1 MIDEI
6 RAHLNDPRQLE
17 KLYRTNKVSF
27 KREFSTLYPELK
39 GNTLADCW
47 NERLHYESDEINWG
61 TGRELLLVI
70 VASLLAGLIA
80 KIPDIFGINEEFFYP
95 RNIGFIFLPLLASYF
110 AWKNRLPLKQIAVI
124 CGIMLFSLIYI
135 NALPASTESDTLIL
149 ACIHLPLLLWVLLG
163 SAFAGNQLTDY
174 SKRLEYLRYNGDLIV
189 MTTLIL
195 IAGGIMT
202 GLTIGLFSLIG
213 FQIEE
218 FYFQYVAIFGLA
230 AAPIVGT
237 YLTQTNPQLVSKV
250 SPVIAKI
257 FSPLVLIMLVIY
269 LFAIIYSGK
278 DPYNDREF
286 LIIFNLLLIGVMA
299 IIFFSVAE
307 GSKTARNTTASWVLF
322 LLSAVTIVVNG
333 IALSAILFRI
343 AEWGITPNRLAVLG
357 GNILMLLNLLFITV
371 LLFRSLTKK
380 SDIAAVGRS
389 IAAFLPV
396 YSIWVVIVVFLF
408 PLIFGF
414 R

>member
-1 MIDEI
+1 MRKEI
-6 RAHLNDPRQLE
+6 LAQIHDPGQLE
-17 KLYRTNKVSF
+17 KLYRSNKVPF
-27 KREFSTLYPELK
+27 KREFSSLYPELK
-39 GNTLADCW
+39 GNVLADFW
-47 NERLHYESDEINWG
+47 NERLTYESDEINWG

-70 VASLLAGLIA
+70 SAILLAGFIA
-80 KIPDIFGINEEFFYP
+80 KIPGMFQLDEDFFYP
-95 RNIGFIFLPLLASYF
+95 RNIGFIFLPLLTAYF
-110 AWKNRLPLKQIAVI
+110 AWKNRLPLRQIGVI
-124 CGIMLFSLIYI
+124 FSVMLVGLVYI
-135 NALPASTESDTLIL
+135 NLLPASATSDTLLL

-163 SAFAGNQLTDY
+163 TAFTGTNLHDPD
-174 SKRLEYLRYNGDLIV
+174 KRLDYLKYNGDLIV

-202 GLTIGLFSLIG
+202 GLTIALFSLIG

-218 FYFQYVAIFGLA
+218 FYFNNVAVFGLA
-230 AAPIVGT
+230 GAPIVGT

-257 FSPLVLIMLVIY
+257 FSPLVLVMLVIY
-269 LFAIIYSGK
+269 LVAIIYSGK

-307 GSKTARNTTASWVLF
+307 GAKTVRNTTASWVLF
-322 LLSAVTIVVNG
+322 LLAAVTIVVNG
-333 IALSAILFRI
+333 IALSAIVFRI

-357 GNILMLLNLLFITV
+357 SNLLMLLNLLFITA
-371 LLFRSLTKK
+371 LLFKAITRK

-389 IAAFLPV
+389 IATFLPV
-396 YSIWVVIVVFLF
+396 YSIWALIVIFLF
-408 PLIFGF
+408 PLLFNF
-414 R
+414 Q